1 MHKVS
6 IPDWVKSHVTARRGR
21 LHVFSDMDPARTAL
35 LVVDMQ
41 RGFMDPDVAHSLVP
55 AAVEIVPAINRL
67 AAAVRTAGG
76 RVVFI
81 RMVASEAARREWS
94 VYYDDLTLPER
105 REKRFAGMV
114 ASGPGFELWPGLEVG
129 AADLIVD
136 KTRYSAFIQGSS
148 DLEAILRA
156 EDIDTVLVTGTVTNT
171 CCESTARDAMMRN
184 FRTVMISDANAARSD
199 EAHNAA
205 LQNFYLSF
213 GDVMT
218 VAEVEGYL
226 AANASVAP
234 PVRKSSK

>member
-1 MHKVS
+1 MHKTV
-6 IPDWVKSHVTARRGR
+6 IPDWVKDHVRTRRGAE
-21 LHVFSDMDPARTAL
+21 HVFAPMDPTRTAL

-41 RGFMDPDVAHSLVP
+41 RGFLDEAVAHSFVP
-55 AAVEIVPAINRL
+55 QALEIVPVINRL
-67 AAAVRTAGG
+67 AGVLRDAGG

-81 RMVASEAARREWS
+81 RMVASARARREWS
-94 VYYDDLTLPER
+94 VYYDDLTLPDR
-105 REKRFAGMV
+105 REARFKGMKAG
-114 ASGPGFELWPGLEVG
+114 GPGHELWSGLDVG

-136 KTRYSAFIQGSS
+136 KTRFSAFIQGSS
-148 DLEAILRA
+148 DLEAVLRA
-156 EDIDTVLVTGTVTNT
+156 ERIDTVLVTGTVTNT

-218 VAEVEGYL
+218 AAEAEGYL
-226 AANASVAP
+226 AAGAGAA
-234 PVRKSSK
+234 RKAGP

>member
-1 MHKVS
+1 MHNTV
-6 IPDWVKSHVTARRGR
+6 IPEWVRQHVKERRGAV
-21 LHVFSDMDPARTAL
+21 HAFADMDATRTAL

-41 RGFMDPDVAHSLVP
+41 RGFLDEAVAHSYVP
-55 AAVEIVPAINRL
+55 EALEIVPAINRL
-67 AAAVRTAGG
+67 AATLRQTGG

-81 RMVASEAARREWS
+81 RMVATPEARREWS
-94 VYYDDLTLPER
+94 VYYDDLTLPAR
-105 REKRFAGMV
+105 RDARFAGMK
-114 ASGPGFELWPGLEVG
+114 AGGPGHALWPGLDVG

-136 KTRYSAFIQGSS
+136 KTRFSAFIQGSS

-156 EDIDTVLVTGTVTNT
+156 EGIDTVLVTGTVTNT

-218 VAEVEGYL
+218 VAEAESCLVAGTG
-226 AANASVAP
+226 SVGKARP
-234 PVRKSSK
+234 